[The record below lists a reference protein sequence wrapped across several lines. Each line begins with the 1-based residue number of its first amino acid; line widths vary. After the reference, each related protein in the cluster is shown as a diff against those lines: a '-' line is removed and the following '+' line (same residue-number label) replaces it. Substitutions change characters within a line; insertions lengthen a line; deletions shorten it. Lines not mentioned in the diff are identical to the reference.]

1 MAHLTHLLLA
11 HLPPSIEIYA
21 ALFTSVT
28 NTAFLRQQLLEG
40 NAEFEYAF
48 LDAKSV
54 RFSCYVFYVIS
65 KRLYYANASNL
76 DSIHDAPPSRHLS
89 RSQRRAK

>member
-1 MAHLTHLLLA
+1 MAHLTHLPLA
-11 HLPPSIEIYA
+11 HLPSSIGIYA

-28 NTAFLRQQLLEG
+28 NAAFLRQQLLEG

-54 RFSCYVFYVIS
+54 RFSCCVFYVS
-65 KRLYYANASNL
+65 FKRLYYANG
-76 DSIHDAPPSRHLS
+76 SI
-89 RSQRRAK
+89 